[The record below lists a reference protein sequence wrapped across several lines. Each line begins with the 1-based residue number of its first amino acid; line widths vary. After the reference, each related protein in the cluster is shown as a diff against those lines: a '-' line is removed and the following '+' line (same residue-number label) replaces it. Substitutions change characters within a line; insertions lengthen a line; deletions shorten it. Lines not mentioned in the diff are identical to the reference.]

1 MTEATIQK
9 GSRNTRF
16 QLQGKEPKRGTSGQR
31 MEEDVS
37 SLCHLQQRGSALSVK
52 SRDLTPQRKHLGAGV
67 TWEPIRT
74 QERVQE
80 FSAEEEG
87 QKEKLQNVS
96 DHDGQTF

>member
-1 MTEATIQK
+1 M
-9 GSRNTRF
+9 
-16 QLQGKEPKRGTSGQR
+16 
-31 MEEDVS
+31 
-37 SLCHLQQRGSALSVK
+37 SVK

-67 TWEPIRT
+67 TWEPIWT

>member
-1 MTEATIQK
+1 MQ
-9 GSRNTRF
+9 
-16 QLQGKEPKRGTSGQR
+16 
-31 MEEDVS
+31 EEVS
-37 SLCHLQQRGSALSVK
+37 SLCHLQQKGPALSVK

-74 QERVQE
+74 QEKRVQE